1 VSVTRVDLAALA
13 LYFVVIGIYGY
24 YTRRSR
30 TFSDYAVGGRAV
42 PAMMVFASLAATI
55 IGPGFSVG
63 STGKAYDV
71 GFLFYFLCLPY
82 ALQNIVVG
90 LFVAPRLTACRDC
103 STLGDIMRKSYGPFA
118 HLLTGI
124 ISVGMLVGFT
134 AVIGRI
140 GADMLSE
147 ITGWSLAACL
157 IAVTGTTALLTF
169 TGGVRA
175 TIATEAVQFALFSIV
190 VPIMLWVAIVKSPIG
205 LEQISERA
213 TALTLQGIA
222 GTSGIQMLGIGVSF
236 MLGEALLPS
245 YVNRALSATSEKGS
259 RTGFVLSG
267 SYVVVWL
274 AIVGALGI
282 VARDILPEGTVSD
295 SVFVTL
301 AQYVLPAGVYGLILA
316 ALVAIVM
323 SSQEATL
330 NSAAVSVVRD
340 IVPFVAKLPDERS
353 LFLAKL
359 VTLALALLSIFIA
372 QFSPSIIEGLLIL
385 YSIWAPTI
393 LVPLIAALFIRETK
407 PLAGWLSIVCGG
419 AASLLWQTALGEPAG
434 IPAILVGLAASGAAY
449 MAGHATGTRRSA
461 P

>member
-1 VSVTRVDLAALA
+1 
-13 LYFVVIGIYGY
+13 
-24 YTRRSR
+24 
-30 TFSDYAVGGRAV
+30 
-42 PAMMVFASLAATI
+42 
-55 IGPGFSVG
+55 
-63 STGKAYDV
+63 
-71 GFLFYFLCLPY
+71 
-82 ALQNIVVG
+82 
-90 LFVAPRLTACRDC
+90 
-103 STLGDIMRKSYGPFA
+103 
-118 HLLTGI
+118 
-124 ISVGMLVGFT
+124 
-134 AVIGRI
+134 
-140 GADMLSE
+140 
-147 ITGWSLAACL
+147 
-157 IAVTGTTALLTF
+157 
-169 TGGVRA
+169 
-175 TIATEAVQFALFSIV
+175 
-190 VPIMLWVAIVKSPIG
+190 
-205 LEQISERA
+205 
-213 TALTLQGIA
+213 
-222 GTSGIQMLGIGVSF
+222 
-236 MLGEALLPS
+236 
-245 YVNRALSATSEKGS
+245 
-259 RTGFVLSG
+259 LSG